1 MAESSH
7 APCELLYILYAGRP
21 FHIDN
26 GRDLVSFGFDA
37 MGADD
42 VAQEYVGWNSKDAL

>member
-7 APCELLYILYAGRP
+7 APCELLYILRVGWS
-21 FHIDN
+21 FHIGN
-26 GRDLVSFGFDA
+26 GGDLIGIGFDT

-42 VAQEYVGWNSKDAL
+42 VAQEYVGWNLKDAF